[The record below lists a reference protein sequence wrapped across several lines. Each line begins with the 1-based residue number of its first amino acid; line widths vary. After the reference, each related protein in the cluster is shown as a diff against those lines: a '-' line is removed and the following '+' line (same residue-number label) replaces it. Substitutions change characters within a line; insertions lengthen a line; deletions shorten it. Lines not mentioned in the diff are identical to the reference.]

1 MAVLT
6 SANVGELWNIL
17 YQRGAG
23 KDELKAHAALPNQ
36 AKILAAFQVIED
48 FWENNKATV
57 KANIDTALG
66 VTTTATEAKKI
77 ALAWLVW
84 KVKIGG

>member
-6 SANVGELWNIL
+6 AADAGELWNLL
-17 YQRGAG
+17 YQ
-23 KDELKAHAALPNQ
+23 LPNQ
-36 AKILAAFQVIED
+36 TKILAAFQVIED

-77 ALAWLVW
+77 ALAWLIW